1 MRCLSREF
9 ARAPWVYPPMFH
21 ACLMGRRGHLGSE
34 ACCSRCCPPPPPK
47 SLLPSK
53 VLFSTQLLSKSLA
66 PLLLLLLLPL
76 LLRTD
81 EAGFFFLL
89 HCCLRPL
96 LHKTPG
102 RREGRKGRGVV
113 CVRGGRKERKRRA
126 ETNAKERRSL
136 PPLPYTD
143 NYVLHIACV
152 RRRRCK
158 PDQNYPSPPLPPLK
172 TPGKRV
178 SYFCEK
184 KKMRRI
190 AQLMK
195 TLCVKYN
202 KGVWT
207 IKKGTPKRDIF
218 HYHGFALSIP
228 QFIVNQF
235 FCLSVHRNRPAPFSC
250 HPW

>member
-9 ARAPWVYPPMFH
+9 ARARGFIRLCSMLALWAGGDIWAVRH
-21 ACLMGRRGHLGSE
+21 AALAAALRLRQKAFS
-34 ACCSRCCPPPPPK
+34 PPK
-47 SLLPSK
+47 FSFPLSCCLK
-53 VLFSTQLLSKSLA
+53 VWRHSSSSSCSSS
-66 PLLLLLLLPL
+66 
-76 LLRTD
+76 D
-81 EAGFFFLL
+81 EAGFFFFL

-96 LHKTPG
+96 LHKTP
-102 RREGRKGRGVV
+102 GRKGRGVV

-158 PDQNYPSPPLPPLK
+158 PDQNYPSPPPQK
-172 TPGKRV
+172 KPGKRV
-178 SYFCEK
+178 CDFCEK
-184 KKMRRI
+184 KKMRKI
-190 AQLMK
+190 SQLMK